1 MSDQLPE
8 QKRVLIVDDNQEAAE
23 MLQMLLDL
31 HGYTV
36 EVAHTGEDG
45 LALNARFC
53 PHVVCSDINMPGMS
67 GYEFAQQVRSARA
80 CGDQFLIAITGGGD
94 DIMERI
100 LGAGFDQRL
109 TKPCS
114 LDDILA
120 PIDTFFAVDVAA
132 VSATA
137 MAAIRRAVFT
147 GMHTWSG

>member
-1 MSDQLPE
+1 MSEQSAE

-36 EVAHTGEDG
+36 EVAGTGEQG

-67 GYEFAQQVRSARA
+67 GYEFARQVRLARA
-80 CGDQFLIAITGGGD
+80 GPGQFLIAITGGGD
-94 DIMERI
+94 DMTDRI
-100 LGAGFDQRL
+100 RGAGFDQRL

-120 PIDTFFAVDVAA
+120 PIETFFAA
-132 VSATA
+132 
-137 MAAIRRAVFT
+137 F
-147 GMHTWSG
+147 